1 VKTRV
6 LQLITILTIFIAG
19 FTTMGAAETQRATAT
34 PRRTAVTLT
43 ATLRP
48 SVTPTLTATTIPT
61 QRPTKTPSPTPTA
74 TQEYFD
80 DLDLTTLISR
90 FAQW

>member
-6 LQLITILTIFIAG
+6 FQLITMLTIFIAG
-19 FTTMGAAETQRATAT
+19 LTTMGAVEAQRATAT
-34 PRRTAVTLT
+34 PHRTAVTLT

-48 SVTPTLTATTIPT
+48 SITPTLTATAIPT
-61 QRPTKTPSPTPTA
+61 RRPTKTPSPTPTP
-74 TQEYFD
+74 TEEYID

>member
-6 LQLITILTIFIAG
+6 FQLITMLTIFIAG
-19 FTTMGAAETQRATAT
+19 LTTMGAVEAQRATAT
-34 PRRTAVTLT
+34 PRRTVVTIT

-48 SVTPTLTATTIPT
+48 IITPTLTAIPT
-61 QRPTKTPSPTPTA
+61 RRPTKTPSPTPTP
-74 TQEYFD
+74 TEEYID